1 MEIDWAVA
9 WVKLSG
15 SAPYL
20 SWLASSVADSWSKL
34 PEISVP
40 PEMAWLIVGAEM
52 TLPSRVMPTCLPT
65 LAPVYSAQAAEPDE
79 LKSSWTIHSPVP

>member
-1 MEIDWAVA
+1 VEIDCAVA

-15 SAPYL
+15 RAPYF

-52 TLPSRVMPTCLPT
+52 TRPSRVMPTWLPT
-65 LAPVYSAQAAEPDE
+65 LAAV
-79 LKSSWTIHSPVP
+79 